1 MSRTC
6 EELYRE
12 AYRACLANEDRK
24 ALLLLRQCA
33 KREFPFAI
41 GMLGHFYLNGKGL
54 SRPNYKRAA
63 QNLKKAV
70 KLGVVDAL
78 ADLAYCAFW
87 GLGMRRDRQRAVK
100 LYSDAIVK
108 GAASGVDGLFNIG
121 AAFLKGDRVR
131 RDFTVAFLVF
141 KCLAVIGNVDAMYNV
156 AWAYD
161 TGNGVT
167 QDKKLAVEWYR
178 KAVKKGCRDA
188 LYNLSLLYE
197 QGAGVRRNRAV
208 AKRLRDAYESHDET
222 EA

>member
-12 AYRACLANEDRK
+12 AYRAYLANEDRK

-54 SRPNYKRAA
+54 ARPNYKRAV
-63 QNLKKAV
+63 QNLEKAAQ
-70 KLGVVDAL
+70 LGVVDAL
-78 ADLAYCAFW
+78 PDLAYCAFW
-87 GLGMRRDRQRAVK
+87 GHGMRRDRHRAIE

-108 GAASGVDGLFNIG
+108 GAAEGVDGLFDIG

-141 KCLAVIGNVDAMYNV
+141 KSLAVIGNVDAMYNV

-222 EA
+222 GA

>member
-1 MSRTC
+1 MNRMS

-12 AYRACLANEDRK
+12 AYQAYLANEDAK
-24 ALLLLRQCA
+24 ALRLLKQCA
-33 KREFPFAI
+33 KLGFSLAI
-41 GMLGHFYLNGKGL
+41 GMLGHFYFCGKGL
-54 SRPNYKRAA
+54 ARPNYKRAV
-63 QNLKKAV
+63 QNLEKAV
-70 KLGVVDAL
+70 RVGVVDAL
-78 ADLAYCAFW
+78 PDLAYCAFW
-87 GLGMRRDRQRAVK
+87 GRGMRRDRHRAIE

-108 GAASGVDGLFNIG
+108 GVAGGVDGLFDVG

-131 RDFTVAFLVF
+131 RDFTMAFLVF

-167 QDKKLAVEWYR
+167 QDKKMAAEWYR
-178 KAVKKGCRDA
+178 KAIKKGCRDA
-188 LYNLSLLYE
+188 MYNLSLLYE

-222 EA
+222 

>member
-1 MSRTC
+1 MNRTS

-12 AYRACLANEDRK
+12 AYQAYLANEDRK
-24 ALLLLRQCA
+24 ALRLLKQCA
-33 KREFPFAI
+33 KRGFPLAI

-54 SRPNYKRAA
+54 SRPNYKRAV
-63 QNLKKAV
+63 QNLEKAV
-70 KLGVVDAL
+70 QLGVVDAL
-78 ADLAYCAFW
+78 PDLAYCAFW

-131 RDFTVAFLVF
+131 RDFTTAFLVF
-141 KCLAVIGNVDAMYNV
+141 KCLAITGNIDAMYNV

-178 KAVKKGCRDA
+178 KAIKKGCRDA
-188 LYNLSLLYE
+188 MYNLSLLYE